1 MTIRHTTDNTFTQ
14 DVLHSTTPVLVDFWA
29 EWCAPC
35 KRIAPTLEEIAHEQ
49 QDVAICKLDIVAN
62 PQTTANFDVKG
73 LPSLLLFRN
82 GEVIGRKVGV
92 LSKAQILDFL
102 AQANVNASE

>member
-1 MTIRHTTDNTFTQ
+1 MTIRHTTDNAFVQ
-14 DVLHSTTPVLVDFWA
+14 EVLNATNPVLVDFWA

-35 KRIAPTLEEIAHEQ
+35 KRIAPTLEEIAQEQ
-49 QDVAICKLDIVAN
+49 QDITIYKLDIVAN

-73 LPSLLLFRN
+73 LPSLLLFKD